1 MRDGEQMGCPE
12 GQVAG
17 ELAGCPEGQVTD
29 RGASGPAVPRAADG
43 PRGEPRASCPE
54 GQATGLPR
62 DLAITFAGGG
72 SRSFYQV
79 GLLDRWGERLRA
91 RLVAVAGVSAGACTA
106 AVWLAGRTEATRA
119 YWHWRRRDVHSNFE
133 WRRLLRGERPTP
145 QGPVYRDS
153 MVHAFREGGLEA
165 LRACEVPVLM
175 VVAEP
180 PRRISPLASM
190 VIGYGAYMAE
200 KQLRPGMLHPSVGR
214 RIGFV
219 PRVFDARRCESAEE
233 VADLILAS
241 SATPPFTPF
250 GSFRGARYLDGGMVD
265 NVPAFAAEQVPGVAR
280 NLVLLTRPY
289 PASSLGPRGS
299 RLYVAPS
306 RITPVSCWDY
316 TSSERVEATLAMGQ
330 AEADLHEAQ
339 LERFLGC
346 PAGQLGR
353 G

>member
-1 MRDGEQMGCPE
+1 M
-12 GQVAG
+12 
-17 ELAGCPEGQVTD
+17 
-29 RGASGPAVPRAADG
+29 
-43 PRGEPRASCPE
+43 
-54 GQATGLPR
+54 
-62 DLAITFAGGG
+62 
-72 SRSFYQV
+72 
-79 GLLDRWGERLRA
+79 
-91 RLVAVAGVSAGACTA
+91 SAGACTA